1 MHMTTDQA
9 FKYFIDEAREL
20 GYSYAEIMSFS
31 DEIYEKLNLL
41 PETSLDVVDTLI
53 EEIL

>member
-1 MHMTTDQA
+1 MHMTTEQA
-9 FKYFIDEAREL
+9 FKYFIDSAREL
-20 GYSYAEIMSFS
+20 GYSYAEVFAFS

-41 PETSLDVVDTLI
+41 PETSLDVVDSLI